1 MTRFHDHQA
10 DFNKEGYW
18 SDVTPQM
25 SKNQLG
31 LWLILVAT
39 ALLALMWMS
48 TYFGPVPEL
57 TGEEARIENE
67 L

>member
-1 MTRFHDHQA
+1 MKYDAKQA
-10 DFNKEGYW
+10 FNDYIKE
-18 SDVTPQM
+18 VTPQM

-48 TYFGPVPEL
+48 TYFGPTPEL
-57 TGEEARIENE
+57 TGEEARIEGK
-67 L
+67 